1 MIKPIQSDETFNT
14 PFISQKSWELTSND
28 SILTV
33 EDGYFVSSSYNF
45 YDSSSSYEYGYPL
58 EPQNSNGT
66 YKRLIYNLVK
76 NAYYNNSVVNSFGL
90 ETLDSD
96 KVVKILQNSLV
107 RMTLP
112 RVYFG
117 EKIRPDSV
125 VIIDSSK
132 DKDYT
137 IYDDKYGNLYVD
149 GTNFINYTDITSRL
163 YSAPFI
169 SFTASRISGS
179 VPLTTVF
186 SISQSGNATEYM
198 WDFGDGPP
206 LFRTSS
212 AAVTHIYE
220 DPGKYTVGLTAT
232 GIGGTTTTVRK
243 SYISATVSIPSPV
256 VDFIGTPTNEYY
268 PFTASFTNLTTG
280 ATVYEWNFGDGSTS
294 SLENPTHVYTTSGVY
309 DVTLT
314 AFGSGGST
322 TVTKSAYITS
332 LATQVPTVTFYG
344 NPLIGYAGVTLISFT
359 GFVGGVGIT
368 GYSWNFG
375 DNTSSAV
382 QNPTHTYNTPG
393 TYTVEFSASNA
404 GGFGV
409 TSIANYV
416 TISAVPAPV
425 AAFTFKP
432 PTGDIPIT
440 VSFTNNT
447 TGIGSITYLWDF
459 GDTNT
464 STDVNPT
471 HIYSSSAGTKT
482 ITLTATNLGGSSVV
496 SQSIVLYDPSLRLQ
510 YSPSSQLMNWVGS
523 DNTVYNNVTLA
534 SFDAIVDPTL
544 VSVIEITSSAI
555 PITTISNTDYY
566 TPLKSLRIQNQNL
579 TTLTSIGIPNL
590 EEIDLTNNDLLSNL
604 DLSDLPN
611 LKTIVCKDNSALT
624 SSLDVSGKSSLFWLD
639 CSQNPNITN
648 IDVTGNTDLSVIFAY
663 LNPSLTSI
671 TGLSTCTNVTTLQLW
686 NSNFT
691 GSLLDL
697 SGCSNLKA
705 IQISGNPNL
714 SAIDV
719 TNNPL
724 LDFLYCQ
731 DDNISS
737 IDLTNNPE
745 LKTLGINGNILTSL
759 DLTNN
764 TKLTTLLAYQNTSLS
779 SITGLSSLTDLV
791 TFNVYNCSIPSINLT
806 SNVNLETVVVGG
818 TSLTS
823 INLTSCTK
831 LKLIDATNSISI
843 TTLNLPSTVPSLRTV
858 RIGGLSLTQSE
869 INSILVKLD
878 ANGLTGGTF
887 NSADTGSSGSGTNAV
902 PSGSGLTAKANLIA
916 KGWSVITN

>member
-58 EPQNSNGT
+58 EPQNPNGT

-163 YSAPFI
+163 YSAPSI
-169 SFTASRISGS
+169 SFTASPVSGFA
-179 VPLTTVF
+179 PLTTVF
-186 SISQSGNATEYM
+186 SISLSGNATEYL
-198 WDFGDGPP
+198 WDFGDGDT
-206 LFRTSS
+206 LLRTSS
-212 AAVTHIYE
+212 AAFTHIY
-220 DPGKYTVGLTAT
+220 DSPGKYTVSLTAT

-243 SYISATVSIPSPV
+243 SYISATVLIPSPV

-314 AFGSGGST
+314 AYGSGGST

-332 LATQVPTVTFYG
+332 LATPVPTVTFYG
-344 NPLIGYAGVTLISFT
+344 NPLTGYAGLTLISFT
-359 GFVGGVGIT
+359 GLVSGVGIT

-382 QNPTHTYNTPG
+382 QNPSHTYNTPG

-440 VSFTNNT
+440 ASFTNNT

-523 DNTVYNNVTLA
+523 DNTVYNNVTLS

-555 PITTISNTDYY
+555 PITTISNTAYY

-579 TTLTSIGIPNL
+579 TTLTGIGIPNL

-611 LKTIVCKDNSALT
+611 LETIICKDNGALT

-648 IDVTGNTDLSVIFAY
+648 VDVTGNTNLSVIFAY

-671 TGLSTCTNVTTLQLW
+671 TGLSTCTNITTLQLW

-887 NSADTGSSGSGTNAV
+887 NSADTGSPGSGTNDV

>member
-45 YDSSSSYEYGYPL
+45 YDSSSSYEYGFPL
-58 EPQNSNGT
+58 EPQNPNGT

-137 IYDDKYGNLYVD
+137 VYDDKYGNLYVD
-149 GTNFINYTDITSRL
+149 GTNFINYSDLTSRL
-163 YSAPFI
+163 FSAPSI
-169 SFTASRISGS
+169 SFTASPVSGYA
-179 VPLTTVF
+179 PLTTVL
-186 SISQSGNATEYM
+186 SISLSGNATEYL
-198 WDFGDGPP
+198 WDFGDGST
-206 LFRTSS
+206 LFTTSS
-212 AAVTHIYE
+212 AAVTHVYNN
-220 DPGKYTVGLTAT
+220 PGKYTVGLTAT

-243 SYISATVSIPSPV
+243 SYVSATVFIPAPV
-256 VDFIGTPTNEYY
+256 VDFVGTPTNEYY
-268 PFTASFTNLTTG
+268 PFTSSFTNLTTG

-314 AFGSGGST
+314 AYGSGGST

-344 NPLIGYAGVTLISFT
+344 NPLTGYAGLTPISFT
-359 GFVGGVGIT
+359 GLVSGIGIN

-382 QNPTHTYNTPG
+382 QNPSHTYYTPG
-393 TYTVEFSASNA
+393 TYNVEFSASNA
-404 GGFGV
+404 GGYGV
-409 TSIANYV
+409 TSRTNYV

-425 AAFTFKP
+425 AAFTFTP

-440 VSFTNNT
+440 SSFTNNT

-459 GDTNT
+459 GDGNT
-464 STDVNPT
+464 STAVNPT

-482 ITLTATNLGGSSVV
+482 ISLTATNLGGSNAV

-510 YSPSSQLMNWVGS
+510 YSPSNQLMNWVGS

-534 SFDAIVDPTL
+534 SFDTIVDPTL
-544 VSVIEITSSAI
+544 VSVIEITSSAV
-555 PITTISNTDYY
+555 PITTISNTAYY
-566 TPLKSLRIQNQNL
+566 TPLRSLKIQNQNL
-579 TTLTSIGIPNL
+579 TSLTGIGITNL
-590 EEIDLTNNDLLSNL
+590 EEIDLTNNDSLSNL

-611 LKTIVCKDNSALT
+611 LESIVCKDNSALT
-624 SSLDVSGKSSLFWLD
+624 GSIDVSGKSSLFWLD
-639 CSQNPNITN
+639 CSQNPNITD
-648 IDVTGNTDLSVIFAY
+648 IDVTGNTSLSVIFAY
-663 LNPSLTSI
+663 LNSSLTSI
-671 TGLSTCTNVTTLQLW
+671 TGLSTCTGVTTLQLW
-686 NSNFT
+686 NSNLT

-697 SGCSNLKA
+697 SGCSNLKTL
-705 IQISGNPNL
+705 QISGNPNL
-714 SAIDV
+714 SGLDV

-737 IDLTNNPE
+737 INLTNNTQ
-745 LKTLGINGNILTSL
+745 LKTLGVNGNNLTSL

-764 TKLTTLLAYQNTSLS
+764 VKLTTLLAYQNPSLP
-779 SITGLSSLTDLV
+779 SITGLSSLIDLV
-791 TFNVYNCSIPSINLT
+791 TLNVYNCAIPSINLT
-806 SNVNLETVVVGG
+806 SNTNLETVAVGG

-823 INLTSCTK
+823 LTLTTCTK
-831 LKLIDATNSISI
+831 LKSLAATNSISV
-843 TTLNLPSTVPSLRTV
+843 TTLNLPSTVPDLKTV
-858 RIGGLSLTQSE
+858 NIGGLSLTQSE

-887 NSADTGSSGSGTNAV
+887 NSADTGSPGSGTNAV
-902 PSGSGLTAKANLIA
+902 PSGSGLTAKASLIS